1 VTSLPDFLILGDRAV
16 KPRRQGL
23 THVLDKGLSVRA
35 LESLVETAGAHID
48 ILKLGWGTAYV
59 SQGVKAKVALCEDAG
74 IRLCPGG
81 TLFEIAVLQGK
92 LREYI
97 RWLDQLEIHHIEISN
112 GATAIT
118 PEEKARHISELSGS
132 FFVISE
138 VGSKEPG
145 RAVVPSDWVAGIH
158 SDLEAGASFV
168 IAEGRESGTV
178 GLYGPN
184 GQIRNNLVEA
194 IVSAVPSEKVIFE
207 APRKDQ
213 QAWFIRRLGL
223 NANLGNI
230 GPDEVVALETLRL
243 GLRADT
249 LDLLPATEPRS
260 ARWPPDSMRTENPR
274 AEATHSAAV
283 TPEARGEIQN
293 LLERYCWTIDH
304 GLLDEWA
311 ACFTV
316 DGVLHIRDTELRER
330 TAIRAEMGER
340 LRSRFRFLRHLP
352 HLASISMTD
361 STHAFARSYFE
372 LRGAD
377 IAGRE
382 LEALGAN
389 FDELARTDEG
399 WLLRRRTVEF
409 SYFAHRGE
417 PWAGDLFA

>member
-1 VTSLPDFLILGDRAV
+1 VTSPPDFLILGDRAV
-16 KPRRQGL
+16 KPRHHGL

-35 LESLVETAGAHID
+35 LESLVETAGAFID
-48 ILKLGWGTAYV
+48 VLKLGWGTAYV
-59 SQGVKAKVALCEDAG
+59 SPGVKAKVALCEDAG

-81 TLFEIAVLQGK
+81 TLFEIAVVQGK

-158 SDLEAGASFV
+158 RDLEAGASFV

-184 GQIRNNLVEA
+184 GHVRNDLVEA
-194 IVSAVPSEKVIFE
+194 IASAVPSEKVIFE

-213 QAWFIRRLGL
+213 QAWFVRRLGL

-249 LDLLPATEPRS
+249 LDLLPAAEP
-260 ARWPPDSMRTENPR
+260 
-274 AEATHSAAV
+274 
-283 TPEARGEIQN
+283 
-293 LLERYCWTIDH
+293 
-304 GLLDEWA
+304 GLP
-311 ACFTV
+311 
-316 DGVLHIRDTELRER
+316 G
-330 TAIRAEMGER
+330 
-340 LRSRFRFLRHLP
+340 
-352 HLASISMTD
+352 
-361 STHAFARSYFE
+361 
-372 LRGAD
+372 
-377 IAGRE
+377 
-382 LEALGAN
+382 
-389 FDELARTDEG
+389 
-399 WLLRRRTVEF
+399 LRRSGAPAAPVRPAAT
-409 SYFAHRGE
+409 
-417 PWAGDLFA
+417 